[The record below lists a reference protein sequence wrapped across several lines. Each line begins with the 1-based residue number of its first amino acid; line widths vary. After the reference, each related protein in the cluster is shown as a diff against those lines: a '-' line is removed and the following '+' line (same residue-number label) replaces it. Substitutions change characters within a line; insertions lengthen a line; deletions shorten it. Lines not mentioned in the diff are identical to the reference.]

1 MLIYDDYAG
10 PRMFKIMYMNTNYT
24 FQTTL
29 YLFVCTCVRAYVH
42 VCVCVCFKRLQVVF
56 NYILSFFLFS
66 FFTIFKT
73 KTIKVETFITRYP
86 PVIIKHEIAF
96 IIISAY

>member
-29 YLFVCTCVRAYVH
+29 YVFVCTCVRAYVH
-42 VCVCVCFKRLQVVF
+42 VCVCFKRLQVVF
-56 NYILSFFLFS
+56 NYIPSFFFR
-66 FFTIFKT
+66 FYTIFKT